1 MQGQKPQEA
10 KCRCIF
16 RKLRSKSHK
25 PMRRKIEYIQYHKRC
40 VNPANVR
47 QEWVPRQPSMNRD
60 VQFAPLDHLLG
71 FCYLLEFNVR
81 LRAIIL
87 VHLNKGLT
95 PS

>member
-1 MQGQKPQEA
+1 L
-10 KCRCIF
+10 

-25 PMRRKIEYIQYHKRC
+25 PMRRKIEYLQYRKQC

-47 QEWVPRQPSMNRD
+47 QKWVPRQLSMNRD
-60 VQFAPLDHLLG
+60 AQFALLGHLLG
-71 FCYLLEFNVR
+71 FCYLLEFKVR
-81 LRAIIL
+81 LRAIIM

>member
-16 RKLRSKSHK
+16 RKLRNKSHK
-25 PMRRKIEYIQYHKRC
+25 PMPRKMEYIQHRKRC
-40 VNPANVR
+40 ENPANVR
-47 QEWVPRQPSMNRD
+47 QEWVPRQLSMNRD
-60 VQFAPLDHLLG
+60 AQFALLGHLLG

-87 VHLNKGLT
+87 VHLNKSLT